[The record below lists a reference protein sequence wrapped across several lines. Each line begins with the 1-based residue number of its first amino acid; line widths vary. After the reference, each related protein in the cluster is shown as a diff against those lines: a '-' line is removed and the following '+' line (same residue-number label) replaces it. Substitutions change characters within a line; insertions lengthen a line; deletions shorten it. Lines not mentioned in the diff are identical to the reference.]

1 MAQTSLFPAYQII
14 LITILVV
21 NVVFWILLLCW
32 KFFMLNTMG
41 QSVNRCR
48 RFFSSLISFPTRIS
62 NFSGFG
68 VTSAV
73 IRINSDP
80 PPPYEQAIK
89 FPPLSSVSGRV
100 GHCNLGGPTN
110 HNDDERF
117 ICQLDSPQIANGT
130 TLVRTTQ
137 NINSIE
143 SATCHVAPSQSISYE
158 SINSFSLK
166 RSMSFNDMKTYNKF
180 QKYIDYV

>member
-1 MAQTSLFPAYQII
+1 M
-14 LITILVV
+14 
-21 NVVFWILLLCW
+21 
-32 KFFMLNTMG
+32 
-41 QSVNRCR
+41 
-48 RFFSSLISFPTRIS
+48 
-62 NFSGFG
+62 
-68 VTSAV
+68 TSAV

-100 GHCNLGGPTN
+100 GHCNSGGPTN
-110 HNDDERF
+110 HNNDDGRF
-117 ICQLDSPQIANGT
+117 ICRLESPQITNG

-137 NINSIE
+137 DINSIE
-143 SATCHVAPSQSISYE
+143 STTCHVVPSQSMSHE
-158 SINSFSLK
+158 SLNSISLK